1 MPYPVSMPYRNV
13 VAALVLLGAICAGI
27 VDNHCDLPRV
37 TMSQV
42 EAVMATQQSTTDDAC
57 SSVCV
62 PDCFSCSRSEG
73 PGFTLL
79 TFGPQSAIVAF
90 VRSDPRPSDGTP
102 SLPYR
107 PPLQLL

>member
-1 MPYPVSMPYRNV
+1 MPYRNV

-27 VDNHCDLPRV
+27 VDNNCDLPRV
-37 TMSQV
+37 TLSQV
-42 EAVMATQQSTTDDAC
+42 EAVTAARQSTTDDAC
-57 SSVCV
+57 GSVCV
-62 PDCFSCSRSEG
+62 PDCFSCSRAEE
-73 PGFTLL
+73 PGFTLPA
-79 TFGPQSAIVAF
+79 FGPQRAVEAF